1 MQAPPAAVTDPGE
14 YQGTDGPLLYR
25 LGTLTYTRGQLTSLF
40 LWLLGGDF
48 AFTFFEQIF
57 GRFLPIFAKELHAS
71 DTLVG
76 VMTGSIAGLVNL
88 FFLPGISTRSDRH
101 RGPRGRRIPFLLLS
115 TPCTVLSLLLVGFA
129 PEIGQ
134 WTHGWLP
141 ENGYVTAGGLVLGLL
156 CLFVVSYHFWN
167 MVLNGAYGWLI
178 RDVVPGAVIGRF
190 LSWFR
195 VVSTLSSF
203 LFLWYVFPH
212 VLAHR
217 RLVFVT
223 VGAVYT
229 IIFLLMCRRVREGEY
244 PPPPVET
251 VRRNVVGSFAQYFR
265 RCLSVGLYRQFFLVY
280 VLVVSATTC
289 AGPFVTLFAKT
300 RLNLEMGELGKIL
313 AWGTLSSALI
323 YLPMGWVCDR
333 FKAIY
338 IVSAGLIG
346 MTLTALG
353 AYFFV
358 HDRTG
363 WLVYVVVHA
372 LPSCAWGLG
381 WAKLNIELLPAGEY
395 AQFSGGTNVFAYGG
409 LVVGN
414 YLLGA
419 LMDRL
424 GSTYEVAFLWAAGM
438 TLASL
443 VPLWL
448 VYRGWREHGGP
459 DHYTPPEPV
468 AS

>member
-1 MQAPPAAVTDPGE
+1 MQAPPAAVADPGAS
-14 YQGTDGPLLYR
+14 QDAHGAPLYR
-25 LGTLTYTRGQLTSLF
+25 AGSLVYTRSQLTSLF

-71 DTLVG
+71 DTLIG
-76 VMTGSIAGLVNL
+76 VMTGSIAGLCNL

-115 TPCTVLSLLLVGFA
+115 TPCTVVSLLLVGFA
-129 PEIGQ
+129 PELGG
-134 WTHGWLP
+134 WAHRWLP
-141 ENGYVTAGGLVLGLL
+141 ANGYVSEVGLVLGLL
-156 CLFVVSYHFWN
+156 CAFVVSYHFWN
-167 MVLNGAYGWLI
+167 MVLNGGYGWLI
-178 RDVVPGAVIGRF
+178 RDVVPGVIIGRF

-217 RLVFVT
+217 EVIFVA
-223 VGAVYT
+223 VGVVYT
-229 IIFLLMCRRVREGEY
+229 LIFLLMCRRVKEGEY
-244 PPPPVET
+244 PPPAQTPP
-251 VRRNVVGSFAQYFR
+251 RNFFTTFGHYFR
-265 RCLSVGLYRQFFLVY
+265 RCLSVGIYRQFFLVY
-280 VLVVSATTC
+280 VLMVSATTC
-289 AGPFVTLFAKT
+289 AGPFVTLFAKG
-300 RLNLEMGELGKIL
+300 RIGLGMGDLGKIL
-313 AWGTLSSALI
+313 AWGTLSSALT
-323 YLPMGWVCDR
+323 YLPMGWVADR
-333 FKAIY
+333 VRAIY
-338 IVSAGLIG
+338 ITLAGVVG
-346 MTLTALG
+346 MTLMAVG
-353 AYFFV
+353 AYLFV

-363 WLVYVVVHA
+363 WLVYVVANAV
-372 LPSCAWGLG
+372 PTCAWSLG

-424 GSTYEVAFLWAAGM
+424 GSRYEMAFVWSAVMSAG
-438 TLASL
+438 AL
-443 VPLWL
+443 VPLVL
-448 VYRGWREHGGP
+448 VYRGWRQHGGP
-459 DHYTPPEPV
+459 DQYVAPV
-468 AS
+468 PTVN